1 MKNIN
6 EVKNC
11 YGCFACMSK
20 CPKQCISL
28 IKDKLGHIYP
38 HANNNCIECNACIKV
53 CPSVSALHLNKPVK
67 VYAAV
72 GKNCK
77 TIEKSSSGGLATLLS
92 EQIISF
98 GGVVYGC
105 ALQNNIEFRHIRCDK
120 LEDLEKIKGS
130 KYVHS
135 DISTIYKDV
144 NNDLKLNKKVLFIG
158 TPCQVAALR
167 SYFKDNI
174 HLYTIDLI
182 CHGVPSSKILKESLP
197 SKFINER
204 IDSIRF
210 RTKDKYQISIYKS
223 NKLFY
228 TRPLSKDLYLKG
240 FFTSLFNRKSCFSCQ
255 FTKKDRTGDISLGDF
270 WGLIDDKFKNI
281 KGISLCLINTN
292 KGKDLF
298 TSIYENIIS
307 SPHNIDEAS
316 KNNEPLNHPS
326 SKSLSVNIFQR
337 VYPIVG
343 FKLAVILS
351 IPGIIIKNLLKTYNE

>member
-6 EVKNC
+6 EIKNC

-38 HANNNCIECNACIKV
+38 HANNNNCIECNACINV
-53 CPSVSALHLNKPVK
+53 CPIVNELQLNKPTD

-77 TIEKSSSGGLATLLS
+77 IIEKSSSGGIATLLS
-92 EQIISF
+92 ERIINY

-105 ALQNNIEFRHIRCDK
+105 AVQNKIEFRHIRCDRI
-120 LEDLEKIKGS
+120 EDLEKIKGS

-158 TPCQVAALR
+158 TPCQVAALK
-167 SYFKDNI
+167 SYFKDNSN
-174 HLYTIDLI
+174 LYTIDLI
-182 CHGVPSSKILKESLP
+182 CHGVPSSKIFKESLP
-197 SKFINER
+197 SKFINEE
-204 IDSIRF
+204 IDSISF
-210 RTKDKYQISIYKS
+210 RSKDKYQISLYKN
-223 NKLFY
+223 NKLLY

-240 FFTSLFNRKSCFSCQ
+240 FFTSLFNRNSCFSCK
-255 FTKKDRTGDISLGDF
+255 FTKRNRIGDISLGDF
-270 WGLIDDKFKNI
+270 WGLKDTKFKNF

-292 KGKDLF
+292 KGKNLF

-307 SPHNIDEAS
+307 SPHSIEEAS
-316 KNNEPLNHPS
+316 KNNKPLNHPS
-326 SKSLSVNIFQR
+326 PKTLSVNIFQKI
-337 VYPIVG
+337 YPVGG

-351 IPGIIIKNLLKTYNE
+351 IPGIIIKNIIKKDS